1 MDEVNALPAS
11 EHETYQGE
19 LCNTGITQEDKVLIS
34 EKLKEDDD
42 ESSESTHSTSG
53 VVSASS
59 PGSQRDFYNHVSG
72 AGDGSPLQT
81 SEGTRPTNLP
91 LDLKMDNGT
100 IAGPVVVRSS
110 MSEFEENNRNGVSLR
125 DVSKDWSNQIQRF
138 NRTINAVLKNI
149 PDPKDIF
156 FKIKKISM

>member
-1 MDEVNALPAS
+1 MFEPV
-11 EHETYQGE
+11 
-19 LCNTGITQEDKVLIS
+19 
-34 EKLKEDDD
+34 LKEDDD

-100 IAGPVVVRSS
+100 IVGPVVVRSS

-138 NRTINAVLKNI
+138 NRTIN
-149 PDPKDIF
+149 
-156 FKIKKISM
+156 